1 MKILIIL
8 IILIIILLS
17 LGIAAFILN
26 AVKKT
31 PVSDC
36 EKMMKIYEFIN
47 ATDGWKSANS
57 GESSTQPG
65 AAISL
70 HHPVSEVSESGT
82 GTDSSTGTVTT
93 SASGTGT
100 TSASGTGT
108 TSASGTGTWA
118 GEITLAELKK
128 QDPECIGDL
137 MSKLLDCTKKYY
149 NLDKLYNIVLKK
161 DFTNTYF
168 KHYKNTYNSKC
179 NGSGS
184 GSGSGSGTGTG

>member
-8 IILIIILLS
+8 IFIFILLS
-17 LGIAAFILN
+17 LGITAFILN

-161 DFTNTYF
+161 DVNNTYLKDY
-168 KHYKNTYNSKC
+168 KHTLPIKC
-179 NGSGS
+179 KVLGSGS
-184 GSGSGSGTGTG
+184 GSSNGE